1 MHNVKD
7 TIDLLVL
14 LLEQLNMT
22 IYARI
27 NRHMESRCAGLET
40 RSMECL
46 LYDNP
51 ELSSPL
57 VEKHP
62 ILALNFPMRIIAWED
77 QGCHVAFTD
86 LVLLLKAYDPVPV
99 GFHWPDLRA
108 SIERALA
115 T

>member
-1 MHNVKD
+1 MHNVKH
-7 TIDLLVL
+7 TIDRVVV

-27 NRHMESRCAGLET
+27 NRHTESTCAGLET

-51 ELSSPL
+51 EMSSPP

-86 LVLLLKAYDPVPV
+86 LVLLLKAYDP
-99 GFHWPDLRA
+99 GLAEFHWPDLRA
-108 SIERALA
+108 NIERVLA

>member
-1 MHNVKD
+1 
-7 TIDLLVL
+7 
-14 LLEQLNMT
+14 MT

-27 NRHMESRCAGLET
+27 NRHTESSYSGIET
-40 RSMECL
+40 RAMECL

-77 QGCHVAFTD
+77 QGCHVAFSD
-86 LVLLLKAYDPVPV
+86 PFVLLKAYDPALIE
-99 GFHWPDLRA
+99 FHWPDLRTG
-108 SIERALA
+108 IQLALA
-115 T
+115 K